1 MPHLEEQF
9 PPVNPLVLLRP
20 DALEPPD
27 REEEENNRTEN
38 RAEDERPIPGS
49 LADGIDRVT
58 ISANARVI
66 APVQPL
72 EETDSSPLENRAT
85 PELLAIEIE
94 NRNLGAET
102 PATDEITGAGLQDF
116 VNGVEDN
123 RASNNETF
131 RVDRNP
137 AEQVIAPAFAPAV
150 PPVPT
155 AERVTRDEP
164 VSRIENRI
172 ATEPPPVANVEP
184 ERDEVAAPVNENRF
198 IPLASPP
205 RGPLPIE
212 PDSPAVAEP
221 AAGTPL
227 ENPLG
232 LRGNTPEPLDR
243 RVNILTPANV
253 GEDPPGPNIDEAR
266 NFGQGRTLSLDPA
279 ATGND
284 RNVIAPNTVD
294 EVLEEAG
301 AIPGPDAPEPPE
313 EIVPTPPDALPSPS
327 VAPIP
332 TNTAPPIVEIAVAPE
347 ENDFV
352 PAVPDLRD
360 SDTERRPVIERDPVA
375 SEGVTSF
382 LLNTNEVLE
391 ASEAFEELQ
400 PPAFP
405 ELDLDEPFVPDV
417 EPEAREEDVP
427 AVAQAPLN
435 APLPAVEEAVPVAP
449 PIPGNVETLNEN
461 PQALRRDNLGTDPAL
476 RSNRELRNFLQQ
488 FNDRI
493 ETPKAV
499 TKSEGGPITE
509 VQNNAPPPPAAFEN
523 LEALSAE
530 LLEQVREQEAPQGVT
545 RPEEEPT
552 APPEPRTPESLLT
565 GRGQNIDRF
574 I

>member
-27 REEEENNRTEN
+27 REEEETRRTEN
-38 RAEDERPIPGS
+38 RAEDETPIPGS
-49 LADGIDRVT
+49 LGDGIDRVT

-66 APVQPL
+66 VPVQPL
-72 EETDSSPLENRAT
+72 EGTSSSPLENRT
-85 PELLAIEIE
+85 NPELILDVES
-94 NRNLGAET
+94 ET
-102 PATDEITGAGLQDF
+102 PAAEQVIGTGLQDF
-116 VNGVEDN
+116 INGVEDD
-123 RASNNETF
+123 
-131 RVDRNP
+131 RVLTEEAPRVERNP
-137 AEQVIAPAFAPAV
+137 AEQVIAPAFAPAIPNV
-150 PPVPT
+150 PA
-155 AERVTRDEP
+155 AERGTREEP
-164 VSRIENRI
+164 VSRIENRSAAETPSVNNI
-172 ATEPPPVANVEP
+172 A
-184 ERDEVAAPVNENRF
+184 RNENIGTRNDNQF
-198 IPLASPP
+198 TPAISGP
-205 RGPLPIE
+205 RDSLPE
-212 PDSPAVAEP
+212 GLGNATVFEP
-221 AAGTPL
+221 AERTPV
-227 ENPLG
+227 ENPG
-232 LRGNTPEPLDR
+232 LRGNVPPPPER
-243 RVNILTPANV
+243 SINILSPANV
-253 GEDPPGPNIDEAR
+253 GEDPPGPNINEAR

-279 ATGND
+279 ATGDN
-284 RNVIAPNTVD
+284 RNAIALNTVD

-313 EIVPTPPDALPSPS
+313 EIVPTPPVALPSPS

-332 TNTAPPIVEIAVAPE
+332 TNTEVPIVEVAVEPE
-347 ENDFV
+347 ETNFV

-375 SEGVTSF
+375 SEGETSF

-391 ASEAFEELQ
+391 ASNAFEELQ

-405 ELDLDEPFVPDV
+405 ELDLDEPFIPDV
-417 EPEAREEDVP
+417 EPEAREEAVP

-435 APLPAVEEAVPVAP
+435 VPPLTVEEAVPVAP

-493 ETPKAV
+493 ETPEAV
-499 TKSEGGPITE
+499 TESEGGPITE

-530 LLEQVREQEAPQGVT
+530 LLEQVREQGAQQGVT

>member
-27 REEEENNRTEN
+27 REEEESRRTEN
-38 RAEDERPIPGS
+38 RAEDETPIPGS

-72 EETDSSPLENRAT
+72 EETGSSPLENRAN
-85 PELLAIEIE
+85 PELILDVEGEALA
-94 NRNLGAET
+94 A
-102 PATDEITGAGLQDF
+102 DEITGVGLQDF

-123 RASNNETF
+123 RASNDTTP
-131 RVDRNP
+131 RVDGDP

-150 PPVPT
+150 PLVPT

-164 VSRIENRI
+164 ASRFENRS
-172 ATEPPPVANVEP
+172 ATEPT
-184 ERDEVAAPVNENRF
+184 PVNNIARNENTIPRNDNRF
-198 IPLASPP
+198 VPATPGP
-205 RGPLPIE
+205 RDTLPTTPDNTPVIE
-212 PDSPAVAEP
+212 PAER
-221 AAGTPL
+221 TPV
-227 ENPLG
+227 ENPG
-232 LRGNTPEPLDR
+232 LRGNIPPPPET
-243 RVNILTPANV
+243 RVNILPPANV
-253 GEDPPGPNIDEAR
+253 GEDPPGPNIQEAR
-266 NFGQGRTLSLDPA
+266 NFGQGRTLSLDLPA
-279 ATGND
+279 ASDD

-313 EIVPTPPDALPSPS
+313 EIIPTPPVALPSPS
-327 VAPIP
+327 VAPVQ
-332 TNTAPPIVEIAVAPE
+332 TNTEPLIAEAAVGPE

-360 SDTERRPVIERDPVA
+360 TETERRPVIERDPVA

-391 ASEAFEELQ
+391 TSNAFEELQ

-405 ELDLDEPFVPDV
+405 ELDPDEPFIPDQ
-417 EPEAREEDVP
+417 EPETREEDVP

-435 APLPAVEEAVPVAP
+435 VPPLAVEDAVPVAP

-493 ETPKAV
+493 ETPETV
-499 TKSEGGPITE
+499 TDSEGGPITE
-509 VQNNAPPPPAAFEN
+509 VQNNAPPPPAVFEN

-530 LLEQVREQEAPQGVT
+530 LLEQVKEQEAPQGVT